1 MDENQKAL
9 SPECVDAVL
18 CCATQGSFILL
29 RKLLKMLYL
38 EGRSFAKTDESV
50 CYQLWLRD
58 LEPFKAASIL
68 WAISNMDGF
77 VLNAPEPKKSLDD
90 MLSF

>member
-1 MDENQKAL
+1 MEENMKAP
-9 SPECVDAVL
+9 SPECIDQVL
-18 CCATQGSFILL
+18 CCATQGSFIML

-38 EGRSFAKTDESV
+38 EGRAFAKQEESV
-50 CYQLWLRD
+50 CYQMWLRD

-77 VLNAPEPKKSLDD
+77 VMNAPEPKKNLDD